1 MRRII
6 YFLFLVLFCISCKSK
21 SAYQKALDSEVHL
34 NELEEQYDEQKEKDL
49 LTPSWVAKW
58 DKKYEKQFEKVKANY
73 ARFFRENINDPKV
86 QEIFESSK
94 WRRRLSCEQLESV
107 LVRAG
112 NEFKE
117 TSVYKQA
124 HERLMNMKTSVPGY
138 PFKEIVSEDPNG
150 KDCRLSDYAGK
161 GKYVLLDFWASWCAP
176 CRKEMPLL
184 VELYDTYKDKNFEI
198 VSYSLDE
205 DEQAWKKGIE
215 QLNMSWPQMSDCK
228 QWESEPV
235 KIYSVQ
241 SIPCT
246 ILIDPEGKII
256 QRNLRGEELA
266 NLIRQLN
273 K

>member
-1 MRRII
+1 MKKMI
-6 YFLFLVLFCISCKSK
+6 YALFLIVFCMACKEK
-21 SAYQKALDSEVHL
+21 NAYQRALDSEARL
-34 NELEEQYDEQKEKDL
+34 NELENQYDEQKEKEL
-49 LTPSWVAKW
+49 LTPEWVAKW
-58 DKKYEKQFEKVKANY
+58 DKKYEAQFEKVKADY
-73 ARFFRENINDPKV
+73 ARFFRENINDPET
-86 QEIFESSK
+86 QEILAVSK

-107 LVRAG
+107 LAGAG

-117 TSVYKQA
+117 TYLYKQMY
-124 HERLMNMKTSVPGY
+124 ERLMNMKTSVPGY

-150 KDCRLSDYAGK
+150 KSCQLSDYVGK

-184 VELYDTYKDKNFEI
+184 VELYHTYKDKNLEI

-228 QWESEPV
+228 QWESDPV
-235 KIYSVQ
+235 KSYSVQ

-256 QRNLRGEELA
+256 QRNLQGEELT
-266 NLIRQLN
+266 NLIRQLIQ
-273 K
+273 